1 MEKEGET
8 QVAPY
13 LLRVSRFLILSMIN
27 SENKTQLCS
36 NVSRKDITKPEPDM
50 VKTQVPV
57 RQVLALQ

>member
-13 LLRVSRFLILSMIN
+13 LLRVSRFLIVSMIN

-50 VKTQVPV
+50 VKIQVPV
-57 RQVLALQ
+57 RQVLAPQ